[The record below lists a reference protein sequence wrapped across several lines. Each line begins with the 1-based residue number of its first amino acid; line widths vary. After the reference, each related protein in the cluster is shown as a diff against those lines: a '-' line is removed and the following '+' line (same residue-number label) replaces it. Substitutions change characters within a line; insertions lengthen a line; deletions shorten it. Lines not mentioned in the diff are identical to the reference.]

1 MIALATCRY
10 PGVELVD
17 AIYIMLPLIS
27 NILHKWF
34 RKTLFFPKRLTIPI
48 EWIAGTYTNTSAKL
62 LAYSDIPID
71 WNFGLYTINEYRALW
86 LGLLIKSSLVLDWFD
101 KNISQYI
108 RYPLLFIQKR
118 THWVQELSELTN
130 LNKSKISDM
139 LNDLTFNHKEKNLGA
154 MIQPFVPI
162 FKKYLAVSPL
172 MIYVSPYEGNFL
184 DLQCKINKKSYD
196 EFSINKEYILIKDIL
211 VNLEKRESVKVR
223 SRIRLSS
230 DNKNITDIDM
240 VILEKT
246 TASLILLQLKWPI
259 RPKSTLDLFNKD
271 KEIENGIEQASK
283 AYEYVSNNLDIFMK
297 NQFSD
302 EKDINIQKIN
312 SLVVVRDNIGTSAIY
327 GKNIPVVDYDYFI
340 SQISNLDRA
349 IIKIVEN
356 AIGHPYL
363 PKKDKDFKVVRRKI
377 QIANYLL
384 EFPIAEMD

>member
-1 MIALATCRY
+1 
-10 PGVELVD
+10 
-17 AIYIMLPLIS
+17 
-27 NILHKWF
+27 
-34 RKTLFFPKRLTIPI
+34 
-48 EWIAGTYTNTSAKL
+48 
-62 LAYSDIPID
+62 
-71 WNFGLYTINEYRALW
+71 
-86 LGLLIKSSLVLDWFD
+86 
-101 KNISQYI
+101 
-108 RYPLLFIQKR
+108 
-118 THWVQELSELTN
+118 
-130 LNKSKISDM
+130 
-139 LNDLTFNHKEKNLGA
+139 
-154 MIQPFVPI
+154 
-162 FKKYLAVSPL
+162 
-172 MIYVSPYEGNFL
+172 
-184 DLQCKINKKSYD
+184 
-196 EFSINKEYILIKDIL
+196 
-211 VNLEKRESVKVR
+211 
-223 SRIRLSS
+223 LSS